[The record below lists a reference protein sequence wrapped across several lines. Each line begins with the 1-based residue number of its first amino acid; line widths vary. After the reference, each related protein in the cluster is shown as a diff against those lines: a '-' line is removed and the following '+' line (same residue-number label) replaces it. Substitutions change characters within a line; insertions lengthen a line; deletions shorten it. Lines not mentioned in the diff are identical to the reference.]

1 MDSVTL
7 LAQAQAAGLTVYA
20 EGDRLVVRGPRS
32 AEPLAKTLLAH
43 KAELMPWLTAPQTS
57 AREPVCPVCGALDWR
72 DTPDGGRWCVPC
84 VLVGRTLVSAVK
96 VRSAALETEIW
107 VVAYDLPREAWP
119 TDGATVYTQEEVKL
133 LVQVGTDTLA
143 WVHATKTM
151 FGGNVVQGHRKG
163 EPHG

>member
-1 MDSVTL
+1 
-7 LAQAQAAGLTVYA
+7 
-20 EGDRLVVRGPRS
+20 
-32 AEPLAKTLLAH
+32 
-43 KAELMPWLTAPQTS
+43 
-57 AREPVCPVCGALDWR
+57 
-72 DTPDGGRWCVPC
+72 
-84 VLVGRTLVSAVK
+84 VSAVK